1 MSSLASRILNW
12 GFRGYVRRFVR
23 RNFNAVRVAG
33 CDVVESLPAGPIV
46 CFINHPGWWDPMTGV
61 LMTDLLFPGRRF
73 AAPMDAEA
81 LIRYPVLERLG
92 FFALGRDT
100 VTGAKDFL
108 RTSCNLLNQTETI
121 LWLTPTGN
129 FCDIREPA
137 SFMSGLG
144 HLVDRDFQGTALPM
158 AIEYTFWNE
167 RCPELLVQFGSPVAA
182 DQLPPDR
189 DSRTLMLEHA
199 LARAQASLATLA
211 IARKADAFTTIES
224 GRAGIGGLYDSWR
237 RVTAWVRGSKF
248 RKRHE
253 VETAIV
259 TGSIKADLT

>member
-1 MSSLASRILNW
+1 MSNLASRILNW

-23 RNFNAVRVAG
+23 RNFNAVRIARR
-33 CDVVESLPAGPIV
+33 DVVESLPAGPII

-81 LIRYPVLERLG
+81 LSRYPVLERLG
-92 FFALGRDT
+92 FFALERDT

-108 RTSCNLLNQTETI
+108 RTSRELLNQNETI
-121 LWLTPTGN
+121 LWLTPTGK

-167 RCPELLVQFGSPVAA
+167 RCPELLVQFGAPITV
-182 DQLPPDR
+182 DQLPKDR
-189 DSRTLMLEHA
+189 DARTVILEDA
-199 LARAQASLATLA
+199 LAHTQASLATLA
-211 IARKADAFTTIES
+211 IARKADAFTTIET
-224 GRAGIGGLYDSWR
+224 GRAGIGGIYDSWR
-237 RVTAWVRGSKF
+237 QFVAWVRGSKF
-248 RKRHE
+248 RKQHE
-253 VETAIV
+253 VESTLV
-259 TGSIKADLT
+259 VRSIKADLT